1 MNDFS
6 TLYPALLF
14 PAIPLMM
21 ISFGNRYTSLA
32 VLIRKIHDLIVV
44 NHLSKKNAKHY
55 LDQIKVLTQRL
66 SLVRASQT
74 LSGVSFILNLLSIY
88 CSYIEKYEIAL
99 NFFGFGVSLARVLLF
114 ILVVLVFAVI
124 HDSANR
130 RALVGSDFN
139 QIQTRI
145 SGSLKS
151 LLGWNDP

>member
-1 MNDFS
+1 MNNFS

-32 VLIRKIHDLIVV
+32 ALIRKIHDLIVV

-66 SLVRASQT
+66 ALVRASQT

-88 CSYIEKYEIAL
+88 CSYIENYEIAL
-99 NFFGFGVSLARVLLF
+99 NFFGFGV
-114 ILVVLVFAVI
+114 LVFALAI
-124 HDSANR
+124 LTFIYEIQLSTK
-130 RALVGSDFN
+130 ALSKHLEDLKDF
-139 QIQTRI
+139 
-145 SGSLKS
+145 S
-151 LLGWNDP
+151 

>member
-1 MNDFS
+1 MNNFS

-99 NFFGFGVSLARVLLF
+99 NFFGFGV
-114 ILVVLVFAVI
+114 LVFALAI
-124 HDSANR
+124 LTFIYEIQLSTK
-130 RALVGSDFN
+130 ALNKHLED
-139 QIQTRI
+139 
-145 SGSLKS
+145 LKDLS
-151 LLGWNDP
+151 

>member
-1 MNDFS
+1 MNNFS

-32 VLIRKIHDLIVV
+32 ALIRKIHDSIVV

-66 SLVRASQT
+66 ALVRASQT

-88 CSYIEKYEIAL
+88 CSYIENYEIAL
-99 NFFGFGVSLARVLLF
+99 NFFGFGV
-114 ILVVLVFAVI
+114 LVFALAI
-124 HDSANR
+124 LTFIYEIQLSTK
-130 RALVGSDFN
+130 ALSKHLED
-139 QIQTRI
+139 
-145 SGSLKS
+145 LKDLS
-151 LLGWNDP
+151 

>member
-1 MNDFS
+1 MNNFF

-32 VLIRKIHDLIVV
+32 ALIRKIHDLIVV

-66 SLVRASQT
+66 ALVRASQT

-88 CSYIEKYEIAL
+88 CSYIEKYEVAL
-99 NFFGFGVSLARVLLF
+99 NFFGFGV
-114 ILVVLVFAVI
+114 LVFALAI
-124 HDSANR
+124 LTFIYEIQLSTK
-130 RALVGSDFN
+130 ALSKHLED
-139 QIQTRI
+139 
-145 SGSLKS
+145 LKDLS
-151 LLGWNDP
+151 